1 MKKTSRDACVTFAVF
16 SGLFLLQGCSPE
28 ATVASSQPSIN
39 NPYAGLEREFDVLVT
54 ENEIVTAGAA
64 IITNGQVTWI
74 GNFGEQAP
82 GIMASE
88 QTLYNV
94 GSITKTV
101 AAETIL
107 RLVSDGTLSLD
118 ASMSPVWVDPD
129 LEDDSRH
136 ELLTPRVALTHTTGF
151 PNWRYFTANG
161 KLAFNTDPGTSFT
174 YSGEGYEYLATYS
187 EKLTDQKFEALVQQY
202 VFDPIGIENAS
213 YSIDKAYFDHIAQA
227 KAPDGSF
234 PGHYCYPDNGYCR
247 SEGSSTPADD
257 LVISVSDFALF
268 LISVMNS
275 DGYDK
280 SVTADRNTVHVK
292 KTEANSTILCDS
304 TTFAECPIAQGYGL
318 GWEVLDFGDRKIVS
332 HGGSDWH
339 ELALAYFDTQ
349 SKDGVIIFLNA
360 PSANALK
367 AMPKAISLLDA
378 DSPMVELYER
388 WLQQAEAAAGSN

>member
-1 MKKTSRDACVTFAVF
+1 MKTTSCVARAALAVC
-16 SGLFLLQGCSPE
+16 SGLLLLQGCSPQ
-28 ATVASSQPSIN
+28 ANVASSQPSIS
-39 NPYAGLEREFDVLVT
+39 NPYTDLEREFDALVA
-54 ENEIVTAGAA
+54 ENDVVTAGAA
-64 IITNGQVTWI
+64 IITDGHVAWT

-88 QTLYNV
+88 RTLYNV

-129 LEDDSRH
+129 LQDDNRH
-136 ELLTPRVALTHTTGF
+136 ELLTPRVALTHSTGF
-151 PNWRYFTANG
+151 PNWRYFTKNG
-161 KLAFNTDPGTSFT
+161 KLAFNADPGTSFT

-187 EKLTDQKFEALVQQY
+187 EKLTDQKFEALVQEH

-213 YSIDKAYFDHIAQA
+213 YSIDKAYFNNIAQA

-257 LVISVSDFALF
+257 LVISVNDFALF

-280 SVTADRNTVHVK
+280 SVTADRDTVHVK
-292 KTEANSTILCDS
+292 KAEANNTILCDS
-304 TTFAECPIAQGYGL
+304 TKYAQCPIAQGYGL
-318 GWEVLDFGDRKIVS
+318 GWEVLDFGDRQIVS

-360 PSANALK
+360 PSNDALK
-367 AMPKAISLLDA
+367 VMPKAISLLDA
-378 DSPMVELYER
+378 DSPMIELYQR
-388 WLQQAEAAAGSN
+388 WLRQAEAAADPD